1 MCGSIRPY
9 PLCPLAVLPS
19 LRSSSGSSTP
29 SFFLCVSLHQSL
41 NTVFSVGLLL
51 VSPASRASL
60 SPCEGQGPRGK
71 RSRNAQ
77 VQLRTDLQLSARI
90 TFFTSVCV
98 FFFKKNTFD
107 NEGWLICFFLYCYL
121 LLVAR
126 SEACIVNWK
135 HSFFSDWR
143 NREKEEKKKSLW
155 CFVFPSGVI
164 LLTETVSVVLSNA
177 SHKLAGRF
185 CSVRDIVFISVS
197 DLSLC
202 VCVEQEALLMIS
214 HDIPFRCWF
223 KSGFPA

>member
-1 MCGSIRPY
+1 MGNMCPLYPGVEHWQLSSDAPQGEACYCPLNVSHQAARSRNAGTGRNVCVYMCGSIRPY

-107 NEGWLICFFLYCYL
+107 NEG
-121 LLVAR
+121 
-126 SEACIVNWK
+126 
-135 HSFFSDWR
+135 
-143 NREKEEKKKSLW
+143 
-155 CFVFPSGVI
+155 
-164 LLTETVSVVLSNA
+164 
-177 SHKLAGRF
+177 
-185 CSVRDIVFISVS
+185 
-197 DLSLC
+197 
-202 VCVEQEALLMIS
+202 
-214 HDIPFRCWF
+214 
-223 KSGFPA
+223 